1 MRKGPSANFQLSK
14 IALLMALLGPAA
26 FVHAQVYEM
35 SYTDTNGA
43 LQVKGPSATWYSAN
57 SDVVVTAI
65 SGLDRKVKL
74 ELVKGNT
81 VVQSQTSPL
90 ITVANRITAADG
102 KDFYGSKFT
111 LTRPADGYYVL
122 RSTVLDINN
131 AVVTTTNYTFNVD
144 TVGPTATQGYS
155 FTIGGGTGGSVAVFG
170 PDSGGNSINLNG
182 IVDDGSGV
190 ASATYYTIDSA
201 GTKREKAT
209 TLTSTTPA
217 NWNAKTTFAAA
228 SNVAPTQGLYTIG
241 LAITDQAGN
250 IGKIENQSY
259 IDPILP
265 PLVSEIWNSSTGL
278 WQPLAGAVS
287 YENPVKVRVK
297 IPKTDHVNF
306 NATNYGFVQSPHSTD
321 ASYAYYQYSA
331 SAPSSYGYWR
341 FTTKAGLYRD
351 VQTSVVNN
359 VTLLGS
365 AAPGPAYT
373 NMQYG
378 VVGKAMVNS
387 GSVRFSV
394 PATVDRVTINVA
406 ARSYPQKI
414 TVNNVNCIVPID
426 GTSCTMDPLVNYTN
440 GRGYIPYTINITN
453 TVNTSQRVNVGYF
466 YTYWDFNP
474 PVIDDFNYVSDAR
487 KLLLYVTDNDR
498 TDNWQ
503 LSVWDTRDFKVKAT
517 NSANQ
522 VFTVPLIS
530 YKDESFKN
538 KYAEFNTATL
548 AEGVYTFTATA
559 TDTDGN
565 AATSTLT
572 GVVVDSTGP
581 TINVTNKSG
590 SMTNVETIKDFR
602 VSVTDTVDNDP
613 VITSM
618 SLTGGPINDNLQL
631 GFSKLSDG
639 YQPEVPRMFPTLEA
653 GQEYTF
659 KVEARDSQ
667 GNKSTFSKTFSLA
680 QKNLVMADPVSVMA
694 VAKSLLDSHDQP
706 LGTVVFKGA
715 LTDGG
720 TQSRGPQAGYITL
733 RSDAAFSV
741 IFNGQQVQ
749 PGETKDV
756 VIPLDVQGSAKLPVW
771 PATSGVTGKAN
782 FMIDIPQLT
791 VN

>member
-1 MRKGPSANFQLSK
+1 MKLKTQVAR
-14 IALLMALLGPAA
+14 IALAVGVLCLAS
-26 FVHAQVYEM
+26 VAQAQIYEM
-35 SYTDTNGA
+35 SYTDTNGSVV
-43 LQVKGPSATWYSAN
+43 VKGPSISWHNPN
-57 SDVVVTAI
+57 SLVVVTTIA
-65 SGLDRKVKL
+65 GLDRKVKL
-74 ELVKGNT
+74 ELVKGTT
-81 VVQSQTSPL
+81 VVQSQTSGL

-102 KDFYGSKFT
+102 KEFYGTKFT
-111 LTRPADGYYVL
+111 LTRPADGNYTL

-131 AVVTTTNYTFNVD
+131 AVVTATNYTFNVD
-144 TVGPTATQGYS
+144 TVGPYSTQAFS
-155 FTIGGGTGGSVAVFG
+155 FTVGGGTGGSVAVFG

-217 NWNAKTTFAAA
+217 NWNVKANWASA
-228 SNVAPTQGLYTIG
+228 SNVTPTQGLYTIG
-241 LAITDQAGN
+241 LAMTDVAGN
-250 IGKIENQSY
+250 IGKKENQSY

-306 NATNYGFVQSPHSTD
+306 NGTNYGFVQSPHSTD
-321 ASYAYYQYSA
+321 ATYAYYQYTA

-351 VQTSVVNN
+351 VQTSVVNS

-387 GSVRFSV
+387 AWVRFSV
-394 PATVDRVTINVA
+394 PTTVDRVTVNVA

-414 TVNNVNCIVPID
+414 TVNNANCVVPID
-426 GTSCTMDPLVNYTN
+426 GTTCTMDPLVSYTT

-453 TVNTSQRVNVGYF
+453 TVNTSQSVNVGYF
-466 YTYWDFNP
+466 YTFWDFNP
-474 PVIDDFNYVSDAR
+474 PVIDDFTYTADAR
-487 KLLLYVTDNDR
+487 KLFLYVTDNDR

-503 LSVWDTRDFKVKAT
+503 LSVWDTRDFRVKAT

-522 VFTVPLIS
+522 VFTVPLITS
-530 YKDESFKN
+530 RDESYKN
-538 KYAEFNTATL
+538 KYAEFNTASL
-548 AEGVYTFTATA
+548 AEGVYDFTATA

-565 AATSTLT
+565 AATRTLS

-581 TINVTNKSG
+581 SISVTNKGG
-590 SMTNVETIKDFR
+590 SMTRVETIKDFR
-602 VSVTDTVDNDP
+602 VSLKDSVDPEP

-618 SLTGGPINDNLQL
+618 SLVGGPINDKLLL
-631 GFSKLSDG
+631 GYSKLSDG
-639 YQPEVPRMFPTLEA
+639 WQPEVPRMFPTLKP

-659 KVEARDSQ
+659 KVEAKDFQ
-667 GNKSTFSKTFSLA
+667 GNKSTYSKTFSLT
-680 QKNLVMADPVSVMA
+680 QQNLVEADGVSVMA
-694 VAKSLLDSHDQP
+694 VSKSLMDSHDQP
-706 LGTVVFKGA
+706 LGMVEFKAA

-733 RSDAAFSV
+733 RTDAAFGV
-741 IFNGQQVQ
+741 IFNGQPVQ

-756 VIPLDVQGSAKLPVW
+756 VIPLDVEGMAKLPVW
-771 PATSGVTGKAN
+771 PATSGTNGVASY
-782 FMIDIPQLT
+782 MIDIPQL
-791 VN
+791 VAN

>member
-1 MRKGPSANFQLSK
+1 MKLKTQVTR
-14 IALLMALLGPAA
+14 IALAVGVLCLAS
-26 FVHAQVYEM
+26 VVQAQIYEM

-43 LQVKGPSATWYSAN
+43 LQVKGPAVTWYSTN

-74 ELVKGNT
+74 ELVKGTT
-81 VVQSQTSPL
+81 VVQSQTSGL

-102 KDFYGSKFT
+102 KEFYGTKFT
-111 LTRPADGYYVL
+111 LTRPADGNYTL

-131 AVVTTTNYTFNVD
+131 AVVTATNYTFNVD
-144 TVGPTATQGYS
+144 TVGPYSTQAFS
-155 FTIGGGTGGSVAVFG
+155 FTVGGGTGGSVAVFG

-217 NWNAKTTFAAA
+217 NWNVKANWASA
-228 SNVAPTQGLYTIG
+228 SNVTPTQGLYTIG
-241 LAITDQAGN
+241 LAMTDVAGN
-250 IGKIENQSY
+250 IGKKENQSY

-265 PLVSEIWNSSTGL
+265 PLESEIWNSSTGL

-306 NATNYGFVQSPHSTD
+306 NGTNYGFVQSPHSTD
-321 ASYAYYQYSA
+321 ATYAYYQYTA

-351 VQTSVVNN
+351 VQTSVVNS

-387 GSVRFSV
+387 GWVRFSV
-394 PATVDRVTINVA
+394 PTTVDRVTVNVA

-414 TVNNVNCIVPID
+414 TVNNANCVVPID
-426 GTSCTMDPLVNYTN
+426 GTTCTMDPLVSYTT

-453 TVNTSQRVNVGYF
+453 TVNTSQSVNVGYF

-474 PVIDDFNYVSDAR
+474 PVIDDFTYTSDAR
-487 KLLLYVTDNDR
+487 KLFLYVTDNDR

-503 LSVWDTRDFKVKAT
+503 LSAWDTRDFTVKAT

-522 VFTVPLIS
+522 VFTMPLITS
-530 YKDESFKN
+530 RDESYKN
-538 KYAEFNTATL
+538 KYAEFNTASL
-548 AEGVYTFTATA
+548 AEGVYDFTATA
-559 TDTDGN
+559 TDTYGN
-565 AATSTLT
+565 AATRTLS

-581 TINVTNKSG
+581 SISVTNKGG
-590 SMTNVETIKDFR
+590 SMTSVETIKDFR
-602 VSVTDTVDNDP
+602 VSLEDSVDPEP

-618 SLTGGPINDNLQL
+618 SLVGGPINDKLLL
-631 GFSKLSDG
+631 GYSKLSDG
-639 YQPEVPRMFPTLEA
+639 WQPEVPRMFPTLKP

-659 KVEARDSQ
+659 KVEAKDFQ
-667 GNKSTFSKTFSLA
+667 GNKSTYSKTFSLT
-680 QKNLVMADPVSVMA
+680 QQNLVEADGVSVMA
-694 VAKSLLDSHDQP
+694 VSKSLMDSHDQP
-706 LGTVVFKGA
+706 LGMVEFKAA

-733 RSDAAFSV
+733 RSDAAFGV
-741 IFNGQQVQ
+741 IFNGQPVQ

-756 VIPLDVQGSAKLPVW
+756 VIPLDVEGMAKLPVW
-771 PATSGVTGKAN
+771 PATSGTNGVASY
-782 FMIDIPQLT
+782 MIDIPQL
-791 VN
+791 VAN